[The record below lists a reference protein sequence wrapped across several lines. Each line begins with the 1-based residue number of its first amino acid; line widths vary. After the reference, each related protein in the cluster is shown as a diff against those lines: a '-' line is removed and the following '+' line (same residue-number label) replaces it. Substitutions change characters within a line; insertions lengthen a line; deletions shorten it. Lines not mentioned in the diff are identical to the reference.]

1 MPIAIPL
8 VCLMILVLQAPSNLA
23 APDEGAAAQTSP
35 LAEYYGFLPI
45 ELYKIDPGIA
55 NLIAKDLNGDGKTD
69 LAVMNHTKARIELLL
84 QRPAGATTPASETG
98 AGPNEIASDRRL
110 EQKNIPVS
118 KQLVGLA
125 AGDFDADGR
134 CDLAYYGTP
143 GELIVLLQDAKGG
156 WSRRRSFD
164 IADGSPAAWTLDAG
178 DVNGDKLDDLLL
190 IGATDLYVLYNHKGD
205 GGEGGLAEPVKFPFS
220 GPNMSLLRIVDFD
233 GDGRNDVTYT
243 SDGDEDT
250 LRVRYQL
257 AGGELG
263 PEVRY
268 GPPPLRALAFADV
281 DNKPGSEFLSIDRQ
295 SGRLMIHGLADAS
308 DTDSPVGSLQFH
320 SLGKLGSN
328 RTRGLAIGDFDGD
341 GDQDVV
347 VSDPQGAQL
356 IWFVQQG
363 GGLGAGRPFPAMAG
377 SGELRTLSSA
387 KGEADELLVLSVA
400 EKTIGHSRVENDR
413 FVFPQPLAVVGE
425 PLAIDV
431 ADIDGDGRADLGY
444 AARRREGATGK
455 DQLVVRWLRR
465 TGDGWQLGKW
475 GDAEEVVLAGT
486 TNPSGLRLVD
496 ANHDGRIDWLVFN
509 ASGPTQVLLADAAG
523 KPVPS
528 ASAGTGLAASLD
540 PGAVFTGDLDGPTI
554 LVSQHN
560 FTRDMAIGAD
570 GRWRARD
577 QFNAPN
583 LNAKIAAAVPCDFD
597 GDGEPE
603 LVLADLA
610 SKTLVI
616 QKRSGTV
623 FKPWKRVRLGA
634 IDLKMLATADLNG
647 DGKKDVVVVGS
658 DSFAV
663 GYTGATGRR
672 LVERANYET
681 TVRDAALRD
690 LVAADLN
697 NDGLVDIALVDTS
710 RHFLD
715 IVQVGRDGQV
725 RPALAFQVF
734 EAKSAGGR
742 EEGGV
747 EPREIIAADVTG
759 DGRNDLILIAHD
771 RILVYPQ
778 DAGPADQKPPAEK

>member
-1 MPIAIPL
+1 MLL
-8 VCLMILVLQAPSNLA
+8 VRSLISLAVLVQDAPTKSVQP
-23 APDEGAAAQTSP
+23 PDEGAAVQTSP

-45 ELYKIDPGIA
+45 ELYKIDSGIA
-55 NLIAKDLNGDGKTD
+55 NLIAKDLNGDGRID
-69 LAVMNHTKARIELLL
+69 LAVMNHSKARIELLL
-84 QRPAGATTPASETG
+84 QRPAGAAAPPAPKETT
-98 AGPNEIASDRRL
+98 PNEIASDRRL

-143 GELIVLLQDAKGG
+143 GELIVLLQDAAGG

-164 IADGSPAAWTLDAG
+164 ITDGSPAAWTLDAG
-178 DVNGDKLDDLLL
+178 DLNGDKLDDLAL
-190 IGATDLYVLYNHKGD
+190 IGATDLYVLYNRKSD
-205 GGEGGLAEPVKFPFS
+205 GADAGLAEPVKFPFS
-220 GPNMSLLRIVDFD
+220 QPNMSLLRIVDFD
-233 GDGRNDVTYT
+233 GDGRDDVTYT
-243 SDGDEDT
+243 ADGDEDT

-268 GPPPLRALAFADV
+268 APPPLRALTFANV
-281 DNKPGSEFLSIDRQ
+281 DGKPGSEFLSIERQ
-295 SGRLMIHGLADAS
+295 SGRLMIHGLADVA
-308 DTDSPVGSLQFH
+308 DAESPVGSLQFH
-320 SLGKLGSN
+320 PLGKLGSN

-341 GDQDVV
+341 GKSDVV

-356 IWFVQQG
+356 IWFAQQG

-377 SGELRTLSSA
+377 SGELRSLPGA
-387 KGEADELLVLSVA
+387 KGAADELLVLSVA
-400 EKTIGHSRVENDR
+400 EKTIGHARIENDR
-413 FVFPQPLAVVGE
+413 IGFPQPLAVVGD
-425 PLAIDV
+425 PLSIDV
-431 ADIDGDGRADLGY
+431 ADIDGDGRADVGY
-444 AARRREGATGK
+444 TARRKEGSGR
-455 DQLVVRWLRR
+455 DQLVIRWFRR
-465 TGDGWQLGKW
+465 TDDDWQIGRW

-496 ANHDGRIDWLVFN
+496 ANRDGRIDWLVFN
-509 ASGPTQVLLADAAG
+509 ASGPTQVLLADATG

-528 ASAGTGLAASLD
+528 SLAGAGLAASLD
-540 PGAVFTGDLDGPTI
+540 PGSVFTGELDGPTI

-560 FTRDMAIGAD
+560 FTRDMAVGAD

-583 LNAKIAAAVPCDFD
+583 LSAKIVAAVPCDFD
-597 GDGEPE
+597 GDGSPE
-603 LVLADLA
+603 LVLADVA
-610 SKTLVI
+610 SKTLLI
-616 QKRSGTV
+616 QKRSGAV
-623 FKPWKRVRLGA
+623 YKPWKRVRLGA
-634 IDLKMLATADLNG
+634 IELKMLTTADLNG
-647 DGKKDVVVVGS
+647 DGKKDLVIAGN
-658 DSFAV
+658 DALAV
-663 GYTGATGRR
+663 GYTASTGRR

-681 TVRDAALRD
+681 MVRDAALRD

-697 NDGLVDIALVDTS
+697 NDGLADVALVDTS

-715 IVQVGRDGQV
+715 IVQVGRDGQI

-759 DGRNDLILIAHD
+759 DGRTDLVLIAHD

-778 DAGPADQKPPAEK
+778 DRGPDQEKAAQK